1 MAINHNHPIPE
12 FVKGL
17 PGMYNESHYLFQGA
31 LYLMISF
38 LRGYV
43 AAVYDGAAV
52 IDVGGVGYE
61 VRIAGETVQRLAAAD
76 RDEEVMVYTYTY
88 LREDQIALYGFMS
101 RDDLDLFKL
110 LITVSGVGPKGGL
123 ALLSV
128 GTADDLRFAIMAGD
142 AKMISRAP
150 GVGKR
155 TAERLILD
163 LRDKVAGMRDAEMLA
178 IASGGAGA
186 GAGGVSLA
194 EIGAAG
200 ADSGQNDAAAEAVEA
215 LTALGYSRAEAAKAV
230 RTCKEKAQKEQ
241 KELTDTESIL
251 KAALRYL

>member
-1 MAINHNHPIPE
+1 
-12 FVKGL
+12 
-17 PGMYNESHYLFQGA
+17 
-31 LYLMISF
+31 MIAF
-38 LRGYV
+38 LRGFV

-61 VRIAGETVQRLAAAD
+61 VRISGETMLRLAAAD

-128 GTADDLRFAIMAGD
+128 GTADDLRFAIMTGD
-142 AKMISRAP
+142 AKMIARAP

-163 LRDKVAGMRDAEMLA
+163 LRDKVSGMYDSQMQA
-178 IASGGAGA
+178 IAAGTAAGA
-186 GAGGVSLA
+186 GSRGLSKDGLKGTDAGQDG
-194 EIGAAG
+194 
-200 ADSGQNDAAAEAVEA
+200 AAAEAVEA

-230 RTCKEKAQKEQ
+230 RAGRENAQKENQ
-241 KELTDTESIL
+241 ELADTESIL
-251 KAALRYL
+251 KAALRFI

>member
-1 MAINHNHPIPE
+1 M
-12 FVKGL
+12 
-17 PGMYNESHYLFQGA
+17 
-31 LYLMISF
+31 
-38 LRGYV
+38 
-43 AAVYDGAAV
+43 
-52 IDVGGVGYE
+52 
-61 VRIAGETVQRLAAAD
+61 
-76 RDEEVMVYTYTY
+76 
-88 LREDQIALYGFMS
+88 
-101 RDDLDLFKL
+101 
-110 LITVSGVGPKGGL
+110 SGVGPKGGL